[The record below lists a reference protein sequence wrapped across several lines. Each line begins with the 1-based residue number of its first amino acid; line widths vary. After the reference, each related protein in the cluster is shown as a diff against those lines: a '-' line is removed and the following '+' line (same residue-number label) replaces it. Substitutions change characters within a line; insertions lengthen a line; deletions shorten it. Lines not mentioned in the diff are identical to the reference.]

1 MTKYMIKASYS
12 PEGIKGV
19 MAKGGS
25 ARADAI
31 GKLAAGVGGS
41 VEGVYF
47 SFGSDDL
54 FAIVEAPSQEAMA
67 AIAGTVGQTG
77 ALSKYEAVVLLTPAQ
92 IDEAA
97 KLTVDYTPPGSCRPA
112 ICRAPPVAGRT
123 RFSGPVGGGVRRRRQ
138 RQQRPP
144 ST

>member
-1 MTKYMIKASYS
+1 MAKYMIKASYS

-31 GKLAAGVGGS
+31 EKLAAGVGGA
-41 VEGVYF
+41 VESVYF
-47 SFGSDDL
+47 SFGSEDL
-54 FAIVEAPSQEAMA
+54 YAIVDAPSNEAMA

-77 ALSKYEAVVLLTPAQ
+77 ALSSYETVVLLTPAQ

-97 KLTVDYTPPGSCRPA
+97 NISLDYAPPGS
-112 ICRAPPVAGRT
+112 
-123 RFSGPVGGGVRRRRQ
+123 
-138 RQQRPP
+138 
-144 ST
+144 